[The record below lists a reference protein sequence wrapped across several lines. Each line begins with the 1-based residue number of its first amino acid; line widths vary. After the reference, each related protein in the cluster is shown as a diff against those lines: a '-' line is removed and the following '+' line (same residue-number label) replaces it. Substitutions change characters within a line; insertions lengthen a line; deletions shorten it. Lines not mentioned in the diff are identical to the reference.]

1 MEAMSYN
8 LDTTELDNIKR
19 VRDMLV
25 LLFPIAVVVAALIGL
40 AAYGLI
46 VVQSAKEAAIL
57 RILGTTKL
65 RVRCMLSFEQISLVV
80 LGLLLAALGLVIYNP
95 GLFARSTISLVLCG
109 GLYVLCCTLS
119 VVIASY
125 EVTWRKVLELL
136 QVKE

>member
-8 LDTTELDNIKR
+8 LDTAELDNIKR

-40 AAYGLI
+40 VAYGLI

-80 LGLLLAALGLVIYNP
+80 LGLLLAALGL
-95 GLFARSTISLVLCG
+95 
-109 GLYVLCCTLS
+109 
-119 VVIASY
+119 
-125 EVTWRKVLELL
+125 
-136 QVKE
+136 